1 MHYGPSDY
9 AAGDL
14 SPDEGPPRSRGVF
27 GGYHHWTDLRR
38 LSSLCSRKYDGKVC
52 SLSRASSAFLP
63 TRGSGT
69 GGSGD
74 IRLRVLSFEATR
86 VRPQETG
93 LRLLLYVLKQSE
105 ARSAVKARLYHIE
118 LPKVYAF
125 SFSLIQPWTA
135 ICLAD
140 FFLSGSSVLDYHRL
154 DCLGCSLAIAQE
166 ELTFARLFGKVL
178 SQRSMGISG

>member
-1 MHYGPSDY
+1 MQYGPSDY
-9 AAGDL
+9 AAGDV
-14 SPDEGPPRSRGVF
+14 SPDEGPSRSRGVF
-27 GGYHHWTDLRR
+27 EG
-38 LSSLCSRKYDGKVC
+38 LSSLDRPEKTQFACSRKYDGKVC

-105 ARSAVKARLYHIE
+105 ARSAVKAQLYHIE

-125 SFSLIQPWTA
+125 SLIQPWAA